1 MGHPSIFIPTQTHL
15 HTLGLPVPPQISGKL
30 SWINPPVPKLSS
42 LFISGNGSQ
51 TASGFR
57 RSKTSACWPFCT
69 GYPVTTNNLPTCKI
83 CIMGVNHV
91 NVTFNYSNRYLDWLL
106 IGEYSHSFWPV
117 KNNSFS
123 SISEQVLNNKQS
135 LDTKL

>member
-1 MGHPSIFIPTQTHL
+1 MLARGLKIKLEMVSFLNFLGHPSMFILTNL
-15 HTLGLPVPPQISGKL
+15 HTLEFPVPPQISGKL

-69 GYPVTTNNLPTCKI
+69 GYPVTTNNLPNCKI
-83 CIMGVNHV
+83 YLGITGEVNSV
-91 NVTFNYSNRYLDWLL
+91 L
-106 IGEYSHSFWPV
+106 SF
-117 KNNSFS
+117 FYD
-123 SISEQVLNNKQS
+123 II
-135 LDTKL
+135 